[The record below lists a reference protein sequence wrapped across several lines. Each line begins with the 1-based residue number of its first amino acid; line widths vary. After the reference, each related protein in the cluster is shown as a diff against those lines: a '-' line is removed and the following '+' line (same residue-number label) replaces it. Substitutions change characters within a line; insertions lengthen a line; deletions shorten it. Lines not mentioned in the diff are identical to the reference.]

1 MIQTINKNKVTLK
14 PTSHFI
20 QLPSL
25 AKRNGRGWGWV
36 FFFAFLLGGCTK
48 QATLPTQYSESNQSA
63 QIYPDYQNVTIP
75 YNIAPLDFYID
86 QEAEE
91 YAISITSSGKEWIYG
106 ERSVIIDPDD
116 WQEMKQGEK
125 IIVNIF
131 TLNDG
136 KWLHHTPFTI
146 KVSQDKIDPYITYRL
161 IAPSYVTYEGLTL
174 NQRNIENFDEE
185 LIYSN
190 MINSDEQDGQCINC
204 HTSQM
209 GNPQRTQFHV
219 RQGHGGTVI
228 NQDGKLQ
235 KVNLKVDQTISAGV
249 YPAWHPSLDLIAY
262 STNKTGQSFHTYDV
276 QKIEVQDTYSDL
288 ILYDIQKNEVMPI
301 SSDSMS
307 LDCFPAWSPD
317 GKYLYYCS
325 APYPAPDSTA
335 AEAPAPQREVDL
347 IQRFEQV
354 HYSLYRRAF
363 DTKSHKFGPQEL
375 VYDCADTCSATLPRV
390 SPDGRYLL
398 FTRGKFGVFHIWH
411 NTADLYMIDLTQ
423 TATRTDVEPLATVG
437 KGTYYNKCYTARPVT
452 ELNSP
457 DVESY
462 HTWSTSGKWVVFSS
476 RREDGNFTRPFFAHL
491 NADGTFTK
499 PFELPQRDPLYHRQ
513 FMRSYNIP
521 EFLTG
526 PVTIKPQ
533 EFAKIIAGDSIQAEC
548 HAKTDASTGASP
560 KADANTGASP
570 RK

>member
-1 MIQTINKNKVTLK
+1 MRHNILLFCLLTITMVACK
-14 PTSHFI
+14 
-20 QLPSL
+20 
-25 AKRNGRGWGWV
+25 
-36 FFFAFLLGGCTK
+36 K
-48 QATLPTQYSESNQSA
+48 QATLPTQFIESNKTA
-63 QIYPDYQNVTIP
+63 QIYPDYQGVTIP
-75 YNIAPLDFYID
+75 QNIAPLDFYID
-86 QEAEE
+86 QEAEA
-91 YAISITSSGKEWIYG
+91 YAVSITAGGNEWVYG
-106 ERSVIIDPDD
+106 ERSVIIQPED
-116 WQEMKQGEK
+116 WQQMKQSEK
-125 IIVNIF
+125 ITVNIF
-131 TLNDG
+131 THTQG
-136 KWLHHTPFTI
+136 TWYHHTPFTI
-146 KVSQDKIDPYITYRL
+146 SVSKDEIDPYLTYRL

-174 NQRNIENFDEE
+174 NQRNLETFDEE

-190 MINSDEQDGQCINC
+190 MINSDEKDGQCINC

-219 RQGHGGTVI
+219 RQAHGGTVI
-228 NQDGKLQ
+228 NQDGKVQ
-235 KVNLKVDQTISAGV
+235 KVNLKVAQTISAGV
-249 YPAWHPSLDLIAY
+249 YPAWHPTLDLIAY
-262 STNKTGQSFHTYDV
+262 STNKTGQSFHTHDV

-288 ILYDIQKNEVMPI
+288 ILYDLQKNEVQPI
-301 SSDSMS
+301 SSDSMA

-325 APYPAPDSTA
+325 AAYPQPDSM
-335 AEAPAPQREVDL
+335 QYNNREVEL
-347 IQRFEQV
+347 IQRFEEV

-363 DTKSHKFGPQEL
+363 DAKSHRFGPQEL

-390 SPDGRYLL
+390 SPDGRHLL

-411 NTADLYMIDLTQ
+411 NTADLYMIDLK
-423 TATRTDVEPLATVG
+423 TAVTEG
-437 KGTYYNKCYTARPVT
+437 SGYHARPVS

-476 RREDGNFTRPFFAHL
+476 RRDDGNFTRPFFAHL

-526 PVTIKPQ
+526 PITVTPQ
-533 EFAKIIAGDSIQAEC
+533 QFAEVIAGDSIQAEC
-548 HAKTDASTGASP
+548 HAKTDGA
-560 KADANTGASP
+560 TGASP
-570 RK
+570 RADATTGATRQK

>member
-1 MIQTINKNKVTLK
+1 MKKYSIFLLLLAILFASCKKQVNI
-14 PTSHFI
+14 PTSF
-20 QLPSL
+20 
-25 AKRNGRGWGWV
+25 K
-36 FFFAFLLGGCTK
+36 
-48 QATLPTQYSESNQSA
+48 ESNQSV
-63 QIYPDYQNVTIP
+63 QIYPDYQGVTIP
-75 YNIAPLDFYID
+75 FNIAPLDFYID
-86 QEAEE
+86 NEAEE
-91 YAISITSSGKEWIYG
+91 YVVSITADGNEWLYG
-106 ERSVIIDPDD
+106 ERSVIISPDD
-116 WQEMKQGEK
+116 WQQMKQSEK
-125 IIVNIF
+125 ITINVF
-131 TLNDG
+131 TQNEG

-146 KVSQDKIDPYITYRL
+146 SVSRDEIDPYITYRL

-174 NQRNIENFDEE
+174 NQRCLENFDEE

-190 MINSDEQDGQCINC
+190 MINSNEKDGQCINC

-219 RQGHGGTVI
+219 RQAHGGTVI
-228 NQDGKLQ
+228 NQDGKVQ
-235 KVNLKVDQTISAGV
+235 KVNLKVEQTISAGV
-249 YPAWHPSLDLIAY
+249 YPAWHPTLDLIAY

-288 ILYDIQKNEVMPI
+288 ILYDIQKNEVQPI
-301 SSDSMS
+301 SNDSMA

-325 APYPAPDSTA
+325 AAYPEPDSTI
-335 AEAPAPQREVDL
+335 QYNNREVEL
-347 IQRFEQV
+347 IQRFEEV
-354 HYSLYRRAF
+354 HYNLYRRAF
-363 DTKSHKFGPQEL
+363 DMKSHKFGPQEL

-390 SPDGRYLL
+390 SPDGRHLL

-411 NTADLYMIDLTQ
+411 NTADLYMIDLDT
-423 TATRTDVEPLATVG
+423 PLTPTSG
-437 KGTYYNKCYTARPVT
+437 YQARPVG

-491 NADGTFTK
+491 NDDGTFTK

-526 PVTIKPQ
+526 PVTISPQ
-533 EFAKIIAGDSIQAEC
+533 EFAKVIAGDSIQAEC
-548 HAKTDASTGASP
+548 HAKTDAATGASP
-560 KADANTGASP
+560 KADANTAASP
-570 RK
+570 KK

>member
-1 MIQTINKNKVTLK
+1 MKKNIIITALI
-14 PTSHFI
+14 FI
-20 QLPSL
+20 
-25 AKRNGRGWGWV
+25 
-36 FFFAFLLGGCTK
+36 LLGSCTK
-48 QATLPTQYSESNQSA
+48 QATLPTQYIESDQPVE
-63 QIYPDYQNVTIP
+63 IYPDYQGVTIP
-75 YNIAPLDFYID
+75 QNIAPLDFYID
-86 QEAEE
+86 QEAEA
-91 YAISITSSGKEWIYG
+91 YAISITSGGNEWVYG
-106 ERSVIIDPDD
+106 ERSVIISPDD
-116 WQEMKQGEK
+116 WQQMKQSGE
-125 IIVNIF
+125 ITVNIYTHTQGTWF
-131 TLNDG
+131 
-136 KWLHHTPFTI
+136 HHKPFTI
-146 KVSQDKIDPYITYRL
+146 TVSNDEIDPYLTYRL

-174 NQRNIENFDEE
+174 NQRNLETFDEE

-190 MINSDEQDGQCINC
+190 MINSDEKDGQCINC

-209 GNPQRTQFHV
+209 GNPQRTQFHI
-219 RQGHGGTVI
+219 RQAHGGTVI
-228 NQDGKLQ
+228 NHDGKVQ

-249 YPAWHPSLDLIAY
+249 YPAWHPTLDLIAY
-262 STNKTGQSFHTYDV
+262 STNKTGQSFHTHDV
-276 QKIEVQDTYSDL
+276 QKIEVQDTYSNL
-288 ILYDIQKNEVMPI
+288 ILYDLQKNEVMPI
-301 SSDSMS
+301 SSDSMA

-325 APYPAPDSTA
+325 APYPEPDSTVTDEPA
-335 AEAPAPQREVDL
+335 APNREVDF
-347 IQRFEQV
+347 IQRYEQI

-363 DTKSHKFGPQEL
+363 DVESHRFGPQEL

-411 NTADLYMIDLTQ
+411 NTADLYMMDLKNGE
-423 TATRTDVEPLATVG
+423 TRNVA
-437 KGTYYNKCYTARPVT
+437 

-526 PVTIKPQ
+526 PVTVKPQ
-533 EFAKIIAGDSIQAEC
+533 DFAEVIAGDSIQAQC
-548 HAKTDASTGASP
+548 NAKTDAATSASP
-560 KADANTGASP
+560 KADAATGAS
-570 RK
+570 